1 MSERALKQQIQN
13 LKKHNARLVRL
24 ARDARSKLNA
34 ALDGTGL
41 CLWQLDVPSGKLIIY
56 NRRWGAMLGYQ
67 PKELNAQ
74 FEVWKAHLHPDDRE
88 RVLEAFYD
96 HLNGKAPY
104 YEALHRMQHKN
115 GTVTW
120 VLDRGRVSEWDESG
134 KPLKVTGTHID
145 MTKEK
150 QYEEQLAQLANHDP
164 LTGLANRHA
173 LIAHFSTLK
182 ARGALCIA
190 FIDLDDFKRINDTFG
205 HRSGDELLIKL
216 SQRLRDIS
224 PEGTVIGR
232 LGGDEFVLL
241 LPVALSDTQVYSA
254 AQACLQA
261 ALTPFEL
268 DNGIGT
274 VGASIGID
282 EVQDEDDFV
291 NALKRADR
299 AMYHIKHT
307 GKNGAAIGPTLI
319 SIAPGLHAQS
329 QIA

>member
-1 MSERALKQQIQN
+1 MSDIALKQQIQN
-13 LKKHNARLVRL
+13 LKKHNARLVRI
-24 ARDARSKLNA
+24 ARDARNKLSA

-41 CLWQLDVPSGKLIIY
+41 CLWQLDVPSGKLIIF

-67 PKELNAQ
+67 PKALSAH
-74 FEVWKAHLHPDDRE
+74 FDVWREHLHVEDRQ

-96 HLNGKAPY
+96 HLHGKTPF

-120 VLDRGRVSEWDESG
+120 VLDRGRVTERDDNG

-150 QYEEQLAQLANHDP
+150 QYEEQLAALANHDP

-173 LIAHFSTLK
+173 LLHHFAECKS
-182 ARGALCIA
+182 AGPLCVA
-190 FIDLDDFKRINDTFG
+190 FIDLDDFKRVNDTFG
-205 HRSGDELLIKL
+205 HRSGDELLIQL
-216 SQRLRDIS
+216 SQRLRS
-224 PEGTVIGR
+224 ACPEGAIVGR

-241 LPVALSDTQVYSA
+241 LPFALSSLMINSTA
-254 AQACLQA
+254 HHCLRA

-268 DNGIGT
+268 DNGEAS

-282 EVQDEDDFV
+282 EVQTGDDFV
-291 NALKRADR
+291 SALKRADQ

-307 GKNGAAIGPTLI
+307 GKNGVAIGQRRL
-319 SIAPGLHAQS
+319 SLSARAE
-329 QIA
+329 A